1 MNRRS
6 LSLEVKTYIRLPK
19 DIQETVEKLARE
31 KGLPVSQFLR
41 MLVLERL
48 KELKNLGGGS

>member
-1 MNRRS
+1 MPRRS
-6 LSLEVKTYIRLPK
+6 MELEIKTYIRLPK
-19 DIQETVEKLARE
+19 DIQETVERLARE